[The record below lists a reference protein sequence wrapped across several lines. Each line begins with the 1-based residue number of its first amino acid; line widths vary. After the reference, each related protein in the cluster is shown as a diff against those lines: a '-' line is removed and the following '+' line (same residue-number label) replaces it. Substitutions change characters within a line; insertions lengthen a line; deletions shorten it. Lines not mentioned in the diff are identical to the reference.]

1 MFNFC
6 YYLKTQIVLILAIL
20 VAVAYTLETAS
31 IPIVDNQDLGVAG
44 STIPEAVLP
53 DLNAAEHKKKKY
65 RGKNSNSFSNE
76 PVPDS
81 WIVVC
86 QLQDTDKVTD
96 TAAAVAAAEAV
107 DPARNAAE
115 ECVCIKHVSA
125 FAIHIICSTS
135 VALSFLVFSSKRRF
149 QLAIITAGH
158 FIDVRS
164 TNGICIFE
172 NK

>member
-1 MFNFC
+1 MSNFC

-20 VAVAYTLETAS
+20 VAAAYTLETAS

-76 PVPDS
+76 LASDS
-81 WIVVC
+81 WIVVR

-96 TAAAVAAAEAV
+96 TAVAVAAAV

-115 ECVCIKHVSA
+115 ECVCIKHASA
-125 FAIHIICSTS
+125 FAISISY
-135 VALSFLVFSSKRRF
+135 ALL
-149 QLAIITAGH
+149 L
-158 FIDVRS
+158 
-164 TNGICIFE
+164 
-172 NK
+172 